1 MKNGDESLALINQ
14 RNYESVKDLR
24 ITATGFKNMQVNN
37 VLDSIKFII
46 RLQSLT
52 TMTDDMVS
60 LLIEACS
67 KVRSEVSNLSGRE
80 EAYESY
86 GVGAG
91 GDISRKIDIVA
102 EKAVI
107 DTIKEHGVNCT
118 IIAEEAG
125 KVDLTNG
132 KSGGY
137 VIVDAVDGTTNALR
151 GIPFYCCSLA
161 FADDNMLSAVKHGV
175 VMDLF
180 RGDIYSASKGM
191 GAFINGSRIHVKAH
205 TDRSGYVV
213 GMNVSGAKPENVE
226 RLKPIMEKSNHL
238 RHLGSNALELCI
250 FARGLMDVFI
260 DLRGKIRVTDMAAA
274 YLIVKEAGGILISED
289 GRELDSSLDVN
300 ARLSFIAA
308 ANSKVL
314 SDIVRDAGLKLQ
326 I

>member
-1 MKNGDESLALINQ
+1 
-14 RNYESVKDLR
+14 
-24 ITATGFKNMQVNN
+24 
-37 VLDSIKFII
+37 
-46 RLQSLT
+46 
-52 TMTDDMVS
+52 MVS

-67 KVRSEVSNLSGRE
+67 KVRSEVGKLSGRE

-91 GDISRKIDIVA
+91 GDISRKIDVVA

-118 IIAEEAG
+118 IIAEESG

-137 VIVDAVDGTTNALR
+137 VVVDAVDGTTNALR

-161 FADDNMLSAVKHGV
+161 FADDNRLSAVKHGV
-175 VMDLF
+175 VMDLS
-180 RGDIYSASKGM
+180 RGDVYSASKGM
-191 GAFINGSRIHVKAH
+191 GAFMNGTRMHVKAV
-205 TDRSGYVV
+205 DKDGYVV

-226 RLKPIMEKSNHL
+226 RLKPIMEKSNHV

-289 GRELDSSLDVN
+289 GRELDSSLDAS

-314 SDIVRDAGLKLQ
+314 SDIIRDAGFNFQ